1 MSLEN
6 FEKEALRQIEQLTS
20 LKESG
25 DITAEEFKEL
35 VEDIADISKIE
46 SDLSLEDNKIEIR
59 RKEMFEPRPFRVLY
73 Q

>member
-6 FEKEALRQIEQLTS
+6 FEKDALKQIEQLTS

-25 DITAEEFKEL
+25 DITVEEFKEL

-46 SDLSLEDNKIEIR
+46 SDLTLEDNKIKAEKIIDAI
-59 RKEMFEPRPFRVLY
+59 KAVAGLLT
-73 Q
+73 

>member
-6 FEKEALRQIEQLTS
+6 FEKDALKQIEQLTS

-25 DITAEEFKEL
+25 DISVEEFKEL

-46 SDLSLEDNKIEIR
+46 SDLTLEDNKIKAEKVIDAI
-59 RKEMFEPRPFRVLY
+59 KAVAGLLS
-73 Q
+73 

>member
-46 SDLSLEDNKIEIR
+46 SDLSLEDNKIKAEKIINAI
-59 RKEMFEPRPFRVLY
+59 KVVAGLIS
-73 Q
+73 

>member
-6 FEKEALRQIEQLTS
+6 FEKDALKQIEQLTS

-25 DITAEEFKEL
+25 DITIEEFKEL

-46 SDLSLEDNKIEIR
+46 SDLTLEDNKIKAEKIIDAI
-59 RKEMFEPRPFRVLY
+59 KAVAGLLS
-73 Q
+73 

>member
-6 FEKEALRQIEQLTS
+6 FEKDALKQIEQLTS

-25 DITAEEFKEL
+25 DITVEEFKEL

-46 SDLSLEDNKIEIR
+46 SDLSLEDNKIKAEKIIDAI
-59 RKEMFEPRPFRVLY
+59 KAVAGLLS
-73 Q
+73 

>member
-6 FEKEALRQIEQLTS
+6 FEKDALKQIEQLTS

-25 DITAEEFKEL
+25 DISVEEFKEL

-46 SDLSLEDNKIEIR
+46 SDLTLEDNKIKAEKIIDAI
-59 RKEMFEPRPFRVLY
+59 KAVAGLLS
-73 Q
+73 

>member
-6 FEKEALRQIEQLTS
+6 FEKDALKQIEQLTS

-25 DITAEEFKEL
+25 DITVEEFKEL

-46 SDLSLEDNKIEIR
+46 SDLTLEDNKIKAEKVIDAI
-59 RKEMFEPRPFRVLY
+59 KAVAGLLS
-73 Q
+73 

>member
-6 FEKEALRQIEQLTS
+6 FEKDALKQIEQLTS

-25 DITAEEFKEL
+25 DISVEEFKEL

-46 SDLSLEDNKIEIR
+46 SDLSLEDNKIKAEKVIDAI
-59 RKEMFEPRPFRVLY
+59 KAVAGLLS
-73 Q
+73 

>member
-6 FEKEALRQIEQLTS
+6 FEKDALKQIEQLTS

-25 DITAEEFKEL
+25 DITVEEFKEL

-46 SDLSLEDNKIEIR
+46 SDLTLEDNKIKAEKIIDAI
-59 RKEMFEPRPFRVLY
+59 KAVAGLLS
-73 Q
+73 

>member
-6 FEKEALRQIEQLTS
+6 FEKDALKQIEQLTS

-25 DITAEEFKEL
+25 DITIEEFKEL

-46 SDLSLEDNKIEIR
+46 SDLSLEDNKIKAEKIIDAI
-59 RKEMFEPRPFRVLY
+59 KAVAGLLS
-73 Q
+73 

>member
-6 FEKEALRQIEQLTS
+6 FEKDALKQIEQLTS

-25 DITAEEFKEL
+25 DITIEEFKEL

-46 SDLSLEDNKIEIR
+46 SDLSLEDNKIKAEKVIDAI
-59 RKEMFEPRPFRVLY
+59 KAVAGLLS
-73 Q
+73 

>member
-6 FEKEALRQIEQLTS
+6 FEKDALKQIEQLTS

-25 DITAEEFKEL
+25 DISVEEFKEL

-46 SDLSLEDNKIEIR
+46 SDLSLEDNKIKAEKIIDAI
-59 RKEMFEPRPFRVLY
+59 KAVAGLLS
-73 Q
+73 

>member
-6 FEKEALRQIEQLTS
+6 FEKDALKQIEQLTS

-25 DITAEEFKEL
+25 DITIEEFKEL

-46 SDLSLEDNKIEIR
+46 SDLTLEDNKIKAEKVIDAI
-59 RKEMFEPRPFRVLY
+59 KAVAGLLS
-73 Q
+73 